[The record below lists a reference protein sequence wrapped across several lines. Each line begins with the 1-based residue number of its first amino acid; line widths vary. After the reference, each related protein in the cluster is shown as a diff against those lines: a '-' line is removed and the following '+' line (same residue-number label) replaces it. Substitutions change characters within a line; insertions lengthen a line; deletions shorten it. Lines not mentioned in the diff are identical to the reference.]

1 MLKFT
6 YLNKLFILN
15 FAENLYYRDLISKT
29 ASLIS
34 IFRKF
39 VPEVLEVF
47 ILLSQISH
55 SLDSGIYTEVVV
67 FICTIKQYAKQKIVK
82 GYHL

>member
-1 MLKFT
+1 VLKFT